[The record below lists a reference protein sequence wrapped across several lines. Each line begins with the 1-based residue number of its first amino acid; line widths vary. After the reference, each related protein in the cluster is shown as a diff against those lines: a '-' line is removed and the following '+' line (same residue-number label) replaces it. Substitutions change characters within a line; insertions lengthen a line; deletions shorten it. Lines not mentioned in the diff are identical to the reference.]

1 MSPIRVIANETT
13 PEEGVGDFAAF
24 QALSATN
31 IRCTTSTPTT
41 GPETS
46 PTPSPNSSKYPHE
59 VGHRGYVC
67 LPANVALK
75 VCQNIVQYHRTGT
88 YPPQHTVCL
97 QWPPARLIARLSSC
111 SSQIMKLH
119 FPSTFEVKHLMK
131 HAIKQYN
138 SGVLTPNDP
147 GAAEILQGGQL
158 LQQLERATII
168 AATFPPVSCALCSS
182 VPAPHNIL
190 NSKPS
195 VFPLTSSS
203 VVIPRAARDNNPH

>member
-1 MSPIRVIANETT
+1 MDNMSPIRVIANETT

-46 PTPSPNSSKYPHE
+46 PTPSPNSSKYPHK
-59 VGHRGYVC
+59 VGHRAYVC
-67 LPANVALK
+67 LTTNVALK
-75 VCQNIVQYHRTGT
+75 VCQNI
-88 YPPQHTVCL
+88 
-97 QWPPARLIARLSSC
+97 
-111 SSQIMKLH
+111 
-119 FPSTFEVKHLMK
+119 
-131 HAIKQYN
+131 YN

-168 AATFPPVSCALCSS
+168 AVTFPPVSCALCSS